1 MNLAALGRIDE
12 LVYQPPTTWF
22 GVSLVLV
29 QVAYLV
35 YIALGITESRW
46 ASGIYFS
53 ANDVLHVGMLA
64 WLAITAW
71 ALGPSLEDRAA

>member
-1 MNLAALGRIDE
+1 VFDAPYARRILWV
-12 LVYQPPTTWF
+12 LVL
-22 GVSLVLV
+22 LVLV
-29 QVAYLV
+29 QVTYLV
-35 YIALGITESRW
+35 YFALGITESLW

-53 ANDVLHVGMLA
+53 ANVVLHLGMLA

>member
-1 MNLAALGRIDE
+1 MLAIRRWQEPLARRI
-12 LVYQPPTTWF
+12 LWV
-22 GVSLVLV
+22 LVLLVFV

-35 YIALGITESRW
+35 YFALGITESLW

-64 WLAITAW
+64 WLAITAG
-71 ALGPSLEDRAA
+71 ALGPALKDGPP